1 MIDGEIG
8 FNSDGRGWASG
19 EKPKKSGTGLG
30 DGELLTPQKE
40 RVKISSAGKEGRL
53 EETQEEVLPHDA
65 KCDNA
70 NNLTIF
76 QR

>member
-8 FNSDGRGWASG
+8 FKSDGRGWASG

-30 DGELLTPQKE
+30 DVKLLTSQKE
-40 RVKISSAGKEGRL
+40 RVKISAAGEEGRL
-53 EETQEEVLPHDA
+53 EETQEEVLPDDA
-65 KCDNA
+65 KCVNADNLR
-70 NNLTIF
+70 NF

>member
-8 FNSDGRGWASG
+8 FNSDGRVWASR
-19 EKPKKSGTGLG
+19 EKAKKSGTGLG
-30 DGELLTPQKE
+30 DGELLTAQKE
-40 RVKISSAGKEGRL
+40 RVKVSAAGEEGRL
-53 EETQEEVLPHDA
+53 AQTQEEVLPHDA
-65 KCDNA
+65 KCDNE